1 MTSSRAPVFVPEPIR
16 HLITAANGGYSGQ
29 PRRVIVD
36 DIDSSSVT
44 VTDPTSY
51 FSCCFLKDAFQDLEI
66 GATSGQSFD
75 GRVVGGIARYGVSYL
90 VLDFSTHKDAL
101 IAVRQLGSYNP
112 KSRLLAQFS
121 DSNDRTFSGRMAS
134 GLLPASQSVHE
145 LQALPNLAN
154 DCVKTELA
162 VLLAISTLIIYS
174 SLRSGDPT
182 HKDNTSTGSSLEL
195 VLSVAASALG
205 FQFEGHFSQSR
216 TFIVITPPEPVTSR
230 IFSSHSS
237 LKPGLSFFN
246 LANIDNH
253 LSDIRDLDHCLSAS

>member
-75 GRVVGGIARYGVSYL
+75 GRVVGGNARYGVSYL

-134 GLLPASQSVHE
+134 GLLPANRSVHE
-145 LQALPNLAN
+145 LKALPNLATRL
-154 DCVKTELA
+154 DCVKPELP
-162 VLLAISTLIIYS
+162 VLLTISTLIIYS
-174 SLRSGDPT
+174 SLRSGDPA

-195 VLSVAASALG
+195 VLSMAASALG

-216 TFIVITPPEPVTSR
+216 TFIVITPPEPVMSR
-230 IFSSHSS
+230 IFLPILPSNPGSRSST
-237 LKPGLSFFN
+237 
-246 LANIDNH
+246 
-253 LSDIRDLDHCLSAS
+253 